1 MSALVTKVLS
11 SLHKQIISAVCLA
24 AINFIEFYCI
34 WEPSKVSKIATDNFY
49 TGVLG
54 VILSA
59 LLYSQAPK
67 APKKVEAKK
76 D

>member
-1 MSALVTKVLS
+1 MLSKALS

-24 AINFIEFYCI
+24 AINFIEYFCF
-34 WEPSKVSKIATDNFY
+34 WAPSKNSKIAFDNFMF
-49 TGVLG
+49 GVAG